1 MAKTGKK
8 CNYCGKVFLAEN
20 KEINRGNAKYCSL
33 SCAAKAEK
41 TKQFELICKHCGKL
55 FIGYHATAKY
65 CSLSCKQ
72 KHYRA
77 QQKVDNTKDMK
88 YYYKIF
94 EYIPCELCGWN
105 KGPRDIHHIIE
116 VSQGGKNEIS
126 NLISLCP
133 NCHRLI
139 HRNLISKDSLIDA
152 VKNRTISSSSENTGA
167 GR

>member
-1 MAKTGKK
+1 MKNDKIKK
-8 CNYCGKVFLAEN
+8 CKHCGKIFKAQNREL
-20 KEINRGNAKYCSL
+20 KRGNAKYCSL

-94 EYIPCELCGWN
+94 EYIPCELCG
-105 KGPRDIHHIIE
+105 
-116 VSQGGKNEIS
+116 
-126 NLISLCP
+126 
-133 NCHRLI
+133 
-139 HRNLISKDSLIDA
+139 
-152 VKNRTISSSSENTGA
+152 
-167 GR
+167 